1 MGYLQDAAA
10 LEVVHYLGDRV
21 VLVGG
26 HPQLTLPAPPP
37 HEQPTE
43 LAAQLGQAG
52 LLVEGTGLCC
62 HMLHAH

>member
-10 LEVVHYLGDRV
+10 LEFVHHLGDGI

-26 HPQLTLPAPPP
+26 HPQLTLPAPSP
-37 HEQPTE
+37 HEQSTG

-52 LLVEGTGLCC
+52 LLVKGTGLCC